1 MKKVEKNKEEF
12 KPKYKRLQ
20 DADWELVKDN
30 FKLLYVYKSDRGNI
44 KGIYSN
50 GVDKVSHWMNE
61 KEKEEYLKEHSEE
74 GVK

>member
-1 MKKVEKNKEEF
+1 MENKKENF

-20 DADWELVKDN
+20 GAEWDLVKDN
-30 FKLLYVYKSDRGNI
+30 FKLLYTYKSDKGNI

-50 GVDKVSHWMNE
+50 GVDKVSHWMDE
-61 KEKEEYLKEHSEE
+61 KEKQEYLDSQKE